1 MGKREGID
9 LFPEGVPIPFRH
21 CSCLFP
27 IPCSLCCFVP
37 MHHTPRYVRAE
48 TNGGWPIA
56 GLVTLLTVILIIGV
70 TIIHKRTYR
79 HPTDPL
85 NHAVGGAKPQPAAAA
100 PAATH

>member
-1 MGKREGID
+1 
-9 LFPEGVPIPFRH
+9 
-21 CSCLFP
+21 
-27 IPCSLCCFVP
+27 

-85 NHAVGGAKPQPAAAA
+85 NHAIGGAAATPAPAA
-100 PAATH
+100 PAAAH

>member
-1 MGKREGID
+1 
-9 LFPEGVPIPFRH
+9 
-21 CSCLFP
+21 
-27 IPCSLCCFVP
+27 

-56 GLVTLLTVILIIGV
+56 GLVTLITVILIIGV

-85 NHAVGGAKPQPAAAA
+85 NHAVGGAKAKPAPAA
-100 PAATH
+100 PAAAH

>member
-1 MGKREGID
+1 
-9 LFPEGVPIPFRH
+9 
-21 CSCLFP
+21 
-27 IPCSLCCFVP
+27 
-37 MHHTPRYVRAE
+37 MHHTPRYVPAE

>member
-1 MGKREGID
+1 M
-9 LFPEGVPIPFRH
+9 
-21 CSCLFP
+21 
-27 IPCSLCCFVP
+27 
-37 MHHTPRYVRAE
+37 HTPRYVRAE

-85 NHAVGGAKPQPAAAA
+85 NHAVGGATATPAPAA
-100 PAATH
+100 PAAAH